1 MLKFYFNTMT
11 KTRFTLKYS
20 RIHSA
25 QACSSK
31 VEWGKK
37 KAKFLYKGLAF
48 PFSPLP
54 SPLKFLYFF
63 SPHLVSN
70 PGKVVLWLQTAG
82 WCFFFFFLLFLQMLP
97 KWTEGWCYFTS
108 TDFQKKTLIPWS
120 THALPLKSRFW
131 AQKEIVCIYFIWLS
145 TKKGDVWGKNVCSPR
160 PAPTIQS
167 SLLHST
173 KPKSPSKGR
182 VGTPGEQIL
191 FTDTGRW
198 SLIRSGLTPKE
209 TSKQQTNGTENR
221 KQNHSRTRWIF
232 TWVPHRQKISNQM
245 GGRATVNN

>member
-20 RIHSA
+20 RTHSA

-31 VEWGKK
+31 GEWGKK

-63 SPHLVSN
+63 PPLGFQSRKSCLMTPDSRLV
-70 PGKVVLWLQTAG
+70 
-82 WCFFFFFLLFLQMLP
+82 FFFFFFSLLFLQMLP

-145 TKKGDVWGKNVCSPR
+145 TKKGMFGVKMTLGQPTTVYMPHQVQAVLGTKGDRWMTRGRIPQYQVLLLDTTEIKLRFCQTLNSATLMPDPHASPLITN
-160 PAPTIQS
+160 AC
-167 SLLHST
+167 
-173 KPKSPSKGR
+173 KS
-182 VGTPGEQIL
+182 
-191 FTDTGRW
+191 
-198 SLIRSGLTPKE
+198 
-209 TSKQQTNGTENR
+209 
-221 KQNHSRTRWIF
+221 
-232 TWVPHRQKISNQM
+232 
-245 GGRATVNN
+245 

>member
-1 MLKFYFNTMT
+1 M
-11 KTRFTLKYS
+11 R
-20 RIHSA
+20 
-25 QACSSK
+25 
-31 VEWGKK
+31 KK

-82 WCFFFFFLLFLQMLP
+82 WFFFFFLLFLQMLP

-145 TKKGDVWGKNVCSPR
+145 TKKGMFGVKMCVHQDQPRLYNLLCFIQQSLRVLQKEGWGRLGSR
-160 PAPTIQS
+160 S
-167 SLLHST
+167 FS
-173 KPKSPSKGR
+173 
-182 VGTPGEQIL
+182 QI
-191 FTDTGRW
+191 RA
-198 SLIRSGLTPKE
+198 
-209 TSKQQTNGTENR
+209 
-221 KQNHSRTRWIF
+221 
-232 TWVPHRQKISNQM
+232 
-245 GGRATVNN
+245 GGR

>member
-20 RIHSA
+20 RTHSA

-31 VEWGKK
+31 GEWGKK

-63 SPHLVSN
+63 SPTWFPIQEKLSYDSRQQV
-70 PGKVVLWLQTAG
+70 GV
-82 WCFFFFFLLFLQMLP
+82 FFFFFSLLFLQMLP

-145 TKKGDVWGKNVCSPR
+145 TKKGMFGVKMCVHQDQPQLYNLLCFIQQRLRVLQKEGWGRLGSR
-160 PAPTIQS
+160 SFLQIQA
-167 SLLHST
+167 
-173 KPKSPSKGR
+173 
-182 VGTPGEQIL
+182 
-191 FTDTGRW
+191 
-198 SLIRSGLTPKE
+198 
-209 TSKQQTNGTENR
+209 
-221 KQNHSRTRWIF
+221 
-232 TWVPHRQKISNQM
+232 
-245 GGRATVNN
+245 GGR